1 MLPPKNRPRYLP
13 TLTQV
18 VTQADLEVVDPV
30 VRATGDELSKDTDDL
45 RVQEITRSLMP
56 TISARLR
63 EISQAMLDERLH
75 HLEANMQ
82 AEVESMVRRAM
93 NGCEL
98 TPNVRPQ

>member
-13 TLTQV
+13 TLTHV
-18 VTQADLEVVDPV
+18 VTQAELEVVEPTAQV
-30 VRATGDELSKDTDDL
+30 VEVTTTAAIDEL
-45 RVQEITRSLMP
+45 RVQEIVQSLMP

-63 EISQAMLDERLH
+63 EISQTMLDERLH

-82 AEVESMVRRAM
+82 VEVESMVRRAM

-98 TPNVRPQ
+98 LPNVEQQ